1 MQILKKQLS
10 VDSYPFTLTQAII
23 FTLTTTIIV
32 VLLTTYAFLYYEGY
46 AFFDEVSEDILRAKR
61 VNIEEIIHDY
71 IDVPAQSNAILVH
84 AIGRQTSSAIPV
96 RSLIGEMVNTTN
108 NVFSNKHYL
117 NLVEFGA
124 VNGDFI
130 QVARGQA
137 ASNDYLA
144 VKDAQTGHHLTA
156 YSHLTVNSL
165 VKAVLADYQ
174 ITQREWY
181 AAVAKDQRPH
191 WTKPFREYEYDNE
204 IGVAFSSPAFNRLGQ
219 FVGVVASE
227 LHLNEL
233 NKSLEKF
240 KPHPDSIL
248 LIVNEKNELI
258 SSSVPSLT
266 RSMLA
271 GGKHSRLNLQTL
283 ENTHLPVV
291 VAASRTLKA
300 HNHTGLQFFSSG
312 KEEYYVDAFPITDR
326 DDILHWTGI
335 VISPARMITRTIV
348 KYIAITMG
356 MLFVF
361 FALGLLVVFC
371 GLARVVRPLRD
382 IVLKADQLATHRW
395 TPPDNKRHFPEIASL
410 ETTFMALSHKLAE
423 SFDAQRREIEED
435 KTTGLFTRTGL
446 LRQTSLY
453 QGRNLLALLHIS
465 NMNTIINS
473 LSMEYGEKFISDYIL
488 RLRNFLP
495 TNTLIARDNVDK
507 LIVVF
512 PGQTQP
518 KERQRYRELLSSLF
532 IDVKNEASSAVSKYV
547 YTGNIGL
554 VAADISEK
562 NIEQRLR
569 EAWIA
574 LRHAQKQG
582 NGIATFFSGEMHE
595 AELNNIQLHEHLHD
609 AIQHHEFH
617 LVLQPIVDLQ
627 DQSAFQ
633 EGECLLRWC
642 SEAAGEIPPDRFIPL
657 AEECG
662 LIIPLGRWIIEEA
675 CRELAGMINR
685 GAPANFILHINVS
698 VIQLLQQDFAWH
710 LMDAIYRHGLVAG
723 NICLEITERLLMDDA
738 ARISRMITYLR
749 RHGIAVALDDFGVN
763 LSSLPYLHTLSFDS
777 IKIDRRLICQFA
789 DDDKAESM
797 IASLIVLAQGF
808 KVPVVAEGIEDEA
821 IKNQLRDLGCQKAQG
836 YLFGYPAPFAHFPF
850 QASALTVSDNQ

>member
-10 VDSYPFTLTQAII
+10 VNSYPFTLTQAII
-23 FTLTTTIIV
+23 FTLVTTIIV

-46 AFFDEVSEDILRAKR
+46 AFFDEVSADILRAKR
-61 VNIEEIIHDY
+61 VNIEEVIHDY
-71 IDVPAQSNAILVH
+71 IDVPVQANAILVH
-84 AIGRQTSSAIPV
+84 AIGRQSSAAIPV

-124 VNGDFI
+124 VNGDFL
-130 QVARGQA
+130 QA
-137 ASNDYLA
+137 AHGKVASNDYLA
-144 VKDAQTGHHLTA
+144 VKDARTAHHLTV

-165 VKAVLADYQ
+165 VKAVLPDYQ

-181 AAVAKDQRPH
+181 AAVAKDQCSH
-191 WTKPFREYEYDNE
+191 WTKPFRDYEYDNE
-204 IGVAFSSPAFNRLGQ
+204 IGVAFSSPAFNRTGQ

-240 KPHPDSIL
+240 KPHPESIL
-248 LIVNEKNELI
+248 LIVNEKDELI

-271 GGKHSRLNLQTL
+271 GEKHSQLNLQTL
-283 ENTHLPVV
+283 ENTPLPVI

-300 HNHTGLQFFSSG
+300 HDHTGLQFFSSG
-312 KEEYYVDAFPITDR
+312 NEEYYVDAFPVTDR
-326 DDILHWTGI
+326 DGILHWTGI

-356 MLFVF
+356 VLFII
-361 FALGLLVVFC
+361 FAFGLLVVFC
-371 GLARVVRPLRD
+371 GLARVVKPLRD
-382 IVLKADQLATHRW
+382 IVRKADQLATHRW

-423 SFDAQRREIEED
+423 SFDVQRREIEED

-453 QGRNLLALLHIS
+453 QRRNLLALLHIS
-465 NMNTIINS
+465 NMNAIINS
-473 LSMEYGEKFISDYIL
+473 LSTEYGERFISDLIV
-488 RLRNFLP
+488 RLRNLLP
-495 TNTLIARDNVDK
+495 TNTLIARDKVDQ

-512 PGQTQP
+512 PGHHQP
-518 KERQRYRELLSSLF
+518 KERQQYSELLSSLF
-532 IDVKNEASSAVSKYV
+532 IDVEYDSHLAASKYV
-547 YTGNIGL
+547 YTGNIG
-554 VAADISEK
+554 VVTADISVE
-562 NIEQRLR
+562 NIEQTLR

-582 NGIATFFSGEMHE
+582 NGVATFFSGEMHE
-595 AELNNIQLHEHLHD
+595 AELYNIQLHEHLHD
-609 AIQHHEFH
+609 AIQHHEFR

-627 DQSAFQ
+627 DQTIFR
-633 EGECLLRWC
+633 EGECLLRWP
-642 SEAAGEIPPDRFIPL
+642 SAVGGEISPERFIPL
-657 AEECG
+657 AEESG
-662 LIIPLGRWIIEEA
+662 MIIPLGRWIIEEA

-685 GAPANFILHINVS
+685 GVSPHFLLHINVS
-698 VIQLLQQDFAWH
+698 AIQLLQQDFAWH
-710 LMDAIYRHGLVAG
+710 LMDAIYRNGLVTG
-723 NICLEITERLLMDDA
+723 NICLEITERLLMNDA
-738 ARISRMITYLR
+738 TRMSRMIAYLR

-763 LSSLPYLHTLSFDS
+763 LSSLSYLHSLSFDS

-789 DDDKAESM
+789 DEDKAESM

-808 KVPVVAEGIEDEA
+808 KVPVVVEGIEDEA

-836 YLFGYPAPFAHFPF
+836 YLFAHPAPFAHFPI
-850 QASALTVSDNQ
+850 QASSLTADDEQ

>member
-10 VDSYPFTLTQAII
+10 VNSYPFTLTQAII
-23 FTLTTTIIV
+23 FTLVTTIIV

-46 AFFDEVSEDILRAKR
+46 AFFDEVSADILRAKR
-61 VNIEEIIHDY
+61 VNIEEVIHDY
-71 IDVPAQSNAILVH
+71 IDVPVQANAILVH
-84 AIGRQTSSAIPV
+84 AIGRQSSAAIPV

-124 VNGDFI
+124 VNGDFL
-130 QVARGQA
+130 QA
-137 ASNDYLA
+137 AHGKVASNDYLA
-144 VKDAQTGHHLTA
+144 VKDARTAHHLTV

-165 VKAVLADYQ
+165 VKAVLPDYQ
-174 ITQREWY
+174 ITQRDWY
-181 AAVAKDQRPH
+181 AAVAKDQSPH
-191 WTKPFREYEYDNE
+191 WTKPFRDYEYDNE
-204 IGVAFSSPAFNRLGQ
+204 IGVAFSSPAFNRAGQ

-248 LIVNEKNELI
+248 LIVNENNELI

-271 GGKHSRLNLQTL
+271 GGKHSSLYLPTL
-283 ENTHLPVV
+283 ENTHLPVL
-291 VAASRTLKA
+291 VAASRILKA
-300 HNHTGLQFFSSG
+300 HQQSGVHFFTSG
-312 KEEYYVDAFPITDR
+312 NEEYYIDAFPITDR
-326 DDILHWTGI
+326 DGLLHWTGI
-335 VISPARMITRTIV
+335 VISPARMITRTII

-356 MLFVF
+356 MLFIIF
-361 FALGLLVVFC
+361 SLGLLVVFC
-371 GLARVVRPLRD
+371 GLSRAVKPLWD
-382 IVLKADQLATHRW
+382 IVRKAEQLVTHRW
-395 TPPDNKRHFPEIASL
+395 LPPDNKRHFPEIASL
-410 ETTFMALSHKLAE
+410 ETTFMALSYQLAE

-435 KTTGLFTRTGL
+435 QPTGLLTRAGL
-446 LRQTSLY
+446 LRQASLY
-453 QGRNLLALLHIS
+453 QSRNLLALLHIS
-465 NMNTIINS
+465 NMNTVINS
-473 LSMEYGEKFISDYIL
+473 LSTEYGEKFISDYIL
-488 RLRNFLP
+488 RLRNLLP
-495 TNTLIARDNVDK
+495 TNTLIARDKVDK

-518 KERQRYRELLSSLF
+518 KERRRYSELLSSLF
-532 IDVKNEASSAVSKYV
+532 IDVKNEASLTANKYV

-554 VAADISEK
+554 VTAEIREE
-562 NIEQRLR
+562 NIEQTLR

-582 NGIATFFSGEMHE
+582 NGVATFFSGEMHE
-595 AELNNIQLHEHLHD
+595 AELYNIQLHESLHD

-642 SEAAGEIPPDRFIPL
+642 SEAEGEIPPDRFIPL
-657 AEECG
+657 AEESG

-675 CRELAGMINR
+675 CRELSAMIRR

-698 VIQLLQQDFAWH
+698 AIQLLQQDFAWH
-710 LMDAIYRHGLVAG
+710 LMDVIYRHGLVTG
-723 NICLEITERLLMDDA
+723 NICLEITERLLMNDA
-738 ARISRMITYLR
+738 ARISRMIAYLR

-789 DDDKAESM
+789 DEDKAESM

-836 YLFGYPAPFAHFPF
+836 YLFGHPAPFTIFPSR
-850 QASALTVSDNQ
+850 QVP

>member
-10 VDSYPFTLTQAII
+10 VNSYPFTLTQAII
-23 FTLTTTIIV
+23 FTLVTTIIV

-46 AFFDEVSEDILRAKR
+46 AFFDEVSADILRAKR
-61 VNIEEIIHDY
+61 VNIEEVIHDY
-71 IDVPAQSNAILVH
+71 IDVPVQANAILVH
-84 AIGRQTSSAIPV
+84 AIGRQSSAAIPV

-124 VNGDFI
+124 VNGDFL
-130 QVARGQA
+130 QA
-137 ASNDYLA
+137 AHGKVASNDYLA
-144 VKDAQTGHHLTA
+144 VKDARTAHHLTV

-165 VKAVLADYQ
+165 VKAVLPDYQ
-174 ITQREWY
+174 ITQRDWY
-181 AAVAKDQRPH
+181 AAVAKDQSPH
-191 WTKPFREYEYDNE
+191 WTKPFRDYEYDNE
-204 IGVAFSSPAFNRLGQ
+204 IGVAFSSPAFNRAGQ

-248 LIVNEKNELI
+248 LIVNESNELI

-271 GGKHSRLNLQTL
+271 GGKHSSLNLPTL
-283 ENTHLPVV
+283 ENTHLPVL
-291 VAASRTLKA
+291 VAASRILKA
-300 HNHTGLQFFSSG
+300 HQQSGVHFFTSG
-312 KEEYYVDAFPITDR
+312 NEEYYIDAFPITDR
-326 DDILHWTGI
+326 DGLLHWTGI
-335 VISPARMITRTIV
+335 VISPARMITRTII

-356 MLFVF
+356 MLFIIF
-361 FALGLLVVFC
+361 SLGLLVVFC
-371 GLARVVRPLRD
+371 GLSRAVKPLRD
-382 IVLKADQLATHRW
+382 IVRKAEQLVTHRW
-395 TPPDNKRHFPEIASL
+395 LPPDNKRHFPEIASL
-410 ETTFMALSHKLAE
+410 ETTFMALSYQLAE

-435 KTTGLFTRTGL
+435 QPTGLLTRAGL
-446 LRQTSLY
+446 LRQASLY
-453 QGRNLLALLHIS
+453 QSRNLLALLHIS
-465 NMNTIINS
+465 NMNTVINS
-473 LSMEYGEKFISDYIL
+473 LSTDYGEKFISDYIL
-488 RLRNFLP
+488 RLRNLLP
-495 TNTLIARDNVDK
+495 TNTLIARDKVDK

-518 KERQRYRELLSSLF
+518 KERRRYSELLSSLF
-532 IDVKNEASSAVSKYV
+532 IDVKNEASLTANKYV

-554 VAADISEK
+554 VTAEIREE
-562 NIEQRLR
+562 NIEQTLR

-582 NGIATFFSGEMHE
+582 NGVATFFSGEMHE
-595 AELNNIQLHEHLHD
+595 AELYNIQLHESLHD

-642 SEAAGEIPPDRFIPL
+642 SEAEGEIPPDRFIPL
-657 AEECG
+657 AEESG

-675 CRELAGMINR
+675 CRELSAMIRR

-698 VIQLLQQDFAWH
+698 AIQLLQQDFAWH
-710 LMDAIYRHGLVAG
+710 LMDVIYRHGLVTG
-723 NICLEITERLLMDDA
+723 NICLEITERLLMNDA
-738 ARISRMITYLR
+738 ARISRMIAYLR

-763 LSSLPYLHTLSFDS
+763 LSSLSYLHSLSFDS

-789 DDDKAESM
+789 DEDKAESM

-808 KVPVVAEGIEDEA
+808 KVPVVVEGIEDEP

-836 YLFGYPAPFAHFPF
+836 YLFGHPAPFTHFPI
-850 QASALTVSDNQ
+850 QASSLTADDEQ

>member
-10 VDSYPFTLTQAII
+10 VNSYPFTLTQAII
-23 FTLTTTIIV
+23 FTLVTTIIV

-46 AFFDEVSEDILRAKR
+46 AFFDEVSADILRAKR
-61 VNIEEIIHDY
+61 VNIEEVIHDY
-71 IDVPAQSNAILVH
+71 IDVPVQANAILVH
-84 AIGRQTSSAIPV
+84 AIGRQSSAAIPV

-124 VNGDFI
+124 VNGDFL
-130 QVARGQA
+130 QA
-137 ASNDYLA
+137 AHGKVASNDYLA
-144 VKDAQTGHHLTA
+144 VKDARTAHHLTV

-165 VKAVLADYQ
+165 VKAVLPDYQ
-174 ITQREWY
+174 ITQRDWY
-181 AAVAKDQRPH
+181 AAVAKDQSPH
-191 WTKPFREYEYDNE
+191 WTKPFRDYEYDNE
-204 IGVAFSSPAFNRLGQ
+204 IGVAFSSPAFNRAGQ

-248 LIVNEKNELI
+248 LIVNESNELI

-271 GGKHSRLNLQTL
+271 GGKHSSLNLPTL
-283 ENTHLPVV
+283 ENTHLPVL
-291 VAASRTLKA
+291 VAASRILKA
-300 HNHTGLQFFSSG
+300 HQQSGVHFFTSG
-312 KEEYYVDAFPITDR
+312 NEEYYIDAFPITDR
-326 DDILHWTGI
+326 DGLLHWTGI
-335 VISPARMITRTIV
+335 VISPARMITRTII

-356 MLFVF
+356 MLFIIF
-361 FALGLLVVFC
+361 SLGLLVVFC
-371 GLARVVRPLRD
+371 GLSRAVKPLRD
-382 IVLKADQLATHRW
+382 IVRKAEQLVTHRW
-395 TPPDNKRHFPEIASL
+395 LPPDNKRHFPEIASL
-410 ETTFMALSHKLAE
+410 ETTFMALSYQLAE

-435 KTTGLFTRTGL
+435 QPTGLLTRAGL
-446 LRQTSLY
+446 LRQASLY
-453 QGRNLLALLHIS
+453 QSRNLLALLHIS
-465 NMNTIINS
+465 NMNTVINS
-473 LSMEYGEKFISDYIL
+473 LSTEYGEKFISDYIL
-488 RLRNFLP
+488 RLRNLLP
-495 TNTLIARDNVDK
+495 TNTLIARDKVDK

-518 KERQRYRELLSSLF
+518 KERRRYSELLSSLF
-532 IDVKNEASSAVSKYV
+532 IDVKNEASLTANKYV

-554 VAADISEK
+554 VTAEIREE
-562 NIEQRLR
+562 NIEQTLR

-582 NGIATFFSGEMHE
+582 NGVATFFSGEMHE
-595 AELNNIQLHEHLHD
+595 AELYNIQLHESLHD

-642 SEAAGEIPPDRFIPL
+642 SEAEGEIPPDRFIPL
-657 AEECG
+657 AEESG

-675 CRELAGMINR
+675 CRELSAMIRR

-698 VIQLLQQDFAWH
+698 AIQLLQQDFAWH
-710 LMDAIYRHGLVAG
+710 LIDAIYRNGLVTG
-723 NICLEITERLLMDDA
+723 NICLEITERLLMNDA
-738 ARISRMITYLR
+738 ARISRMIAYLR

-763 LSSLPYLHTLSFDS
+763 LSSLSYLHSLSFDS

-789 DDDKAESM
+789 DEDKAESM

-808 KVPVVAEGIEDEA
+808 KVPVVVEGIEDEA

-836 YLFGYPAPFAHFPF
+836 YLFGRPAPFAHFPI
-850 QASALTVSDNQ
+850 QASSLTADDEQ

>member
-10 VDSYPFTLTQAII
+10 VNSYPFTLTQAII
-23 FTLTTTIIV
+23 FTLVTTIIV

-46 AFFDEVSEDILRAKR
+46 AFFDEVSADILRAKR
-61 VNIEEIIHDY
+61 VNIEEVIHDY
-71 IDVPAQSNAILVH
+71 IDVPVQANAILVH
-84 AIGRQTSSAIPV
+84 AIGRQSSAAIPV

-124 VNGDFI
+124 VNGDFL
-130 QVARGQA
+130 QA
-137 ASNDYLA
+137 AHGKVASNDYLA
-144 VKDAQTGHHLTA
+144 VKDARTAHHLTV

-165 VKAVLADYQ
+165 VKAVLPDYQ
-174 ITQREWY
+174 ITQRDWY
-181 AAVAKDQRPH
+181 AAVAKDQSPH
-191 WTKPFREYEYDNE
+191 WTKPFRDYEYDNE
-204 IGVAFSSPAFNRLGQ
+204 IGVAFSSPAFNRAGQ

-248 LIVNEKNELI
+248 LIVNENNELI

-271 GGKHSRLNLQTL
+271 GGKHSSLYLPTL
-283 ENTHLPVV
+283 ENTHLPVL
-291 VAASRTLKA
+291 VAASRILKA
-300 HNHTGLQFFSSG
+300 HQQSGVHFFTSG
-312 KEEYYVDAFPITDR
+312 NEEYYIDAFPITDR
-326 DDILHWTGI
+326 DGLLHWTGI
-335 VISPARMITRTIV
+335 VISPARMITRTII

-356 MLFVF
+356 MLFIIF
-361 FALGLLVVFC
+361 SLGLLVVFC
-371 GLARVVRPLRD
+371 GLSRAVKPLRD
-382 IVLKADQLATHRW
+382 IVRKAEQLVTHRW
-395 TPPDNKRHFPEIASL
+395 LPPDNKRHFPEIASL
-410 ETTFMALSHKLAE
+410 ETTFMALSYQLAE

-435 KTTGLFTRTGL
+435 QPTGLLTRAGL
-446 LRQTSLY
+446 LRQASLY
-453 QGRNLLALLHIS
+453 QSRNLLALLHIS
-465 NMNTIINS
+465 NMNTVINS
-473 LSMEYGEKFISDYIL
+473 LSTEYGEKFISDYIL
-488 RLRNFLP
+488 RLRNLLP
-495 TNTLIARDNVDK
+495 TNTLIARDKVDK

-518 KERQRYRELLSSLF
+518 KERRRYSELLSSLF
-532 IDVKNEASSAVSKYV
+532 IDVKNEASLTANKYV

-554 VAADISEK
+554 VTAEIREE
-562 NIEQRLR
+562 NIEQTLR

-582 NGIATFFSGEMHE
+582 NGVATFFSGEMHE
-595 AELNNIQLHEHLHD
+595 AELYNIQLHESLHD

-642 SEAAGEIPPDRFIPL
+642 SEAEGEIPPDRFIPL
-657 AEECG
+657 AEESG

-675 CRELAGMINR
+675 CRELSAMIRR

-698 VIQLLQQDFAWH
+698 AIQLLQQDFAWH
-710 LMDAIYRHGLVAG
+710 LMDVIYRHGLVTG
-723 NICLEITERLLMDDA
+723 NICLEITERLLMNDA
-738 ARISRMITYLR
+738 ARISRMIAYLR

-789 DDDKAESM
+789 DEDKAESM

-836 YLFGYPAPFAHFPF
+836 YLFGHPAPFTIFPSR
-850 QASALTVSDNQ
+850 QVP

>member
-10 VDSYPFTLTQAII
+10 VNSYPFTLTQAII
-23 FTLTTTIIV
+23 FTLVTTIIV

-46 AFFDEVSEDILRAKR
+46 AFFDEVSADILRAKR
-61 VNIEEIIHDY
+61 VNIEEVIHDY
-71 IDVPAQSNAILVH
+71 IDVPVQANAILVH
-84 AIGRQTSSAIPV
+84 AIGRQSSAAIPV

-124 VNGDFI
+124 VNGDFL
-130 QVARGQA
+130 QA
-137 ASNDYLA
+137 AHGKVASNDYLA
-144 VKDAQTGHHLTA
+144 VKDARTAHHLTV

-165 VKAVLADYQ
+165 VKAVLPDYQ
-174 ITQREWY
+174 ITQRDWY
-181 AAVAKDQRPH
+181 AAVAKDQSPH
-191 WTKPFREYEYDNE
+191 WTKPFRDYEYDNE
-204 IGVAFSSPAFNRLGQ
+204 IGVAFSSPAFNRAGQ

-248 LIVNEKNELI
+248 LIVNESNELI

-271 GGKHSRLNLQTL
+271 GGKHSSLNLPTL
-283 ENTHLPVV
+283 ENTHLPVL
-291 VAASRTLKA
+291 VAASRILKA
-300 HNHTGLQFFSSG
+300 HQQSGVHFFTSG
-312 KEEYYVDAFPITDR
+312 NEEYYIDAFPITDR
-326 DDILHWTGI
+326 DGLLHWTGI
-335 VISPARMITRTIV
+335 VISPARMITRTII

-356 MLFVF
+356 MLFIIF
-361 FALGLLVVFC
+361 SLGLLVVFC
-371 GLARVVRPLRD
+371 GLSRAVKPLRD
-382 IVLKADQLATHRW
+382 IVRKAEQLVTHRW
-395 TPPDNKRHFPEIASL
+395 LPPDNKRHFPEIASL
-410 ETTFMALSHKLAE
+410 ETTFMALSYQLAE

-435 KTTGLFTRTGL
+435 QPTGLLTRAGL
-446 LRQTSLY
+446 LRQASLY
-453 QGRNLLALLHIS
+453 QSRNLLALLHIS
-465 NMNTIINS
+465 NMNTVINS
-473 LSMEYGEKFISDYIL
+473 LSTEYGEKFISDYIL
-488 RLRNFLP
+488 RLRNLLP
-495 TNTLIARDNVDK
+495 TNTLIARDKVDK

-518 KERQRYRELLSSLF
+518 KERRRYSELLSSLF
-532 IDVKNEASSAVSKYV
+532 IDVKNEASLTANKYV

-554 VAADISEK
+554 VTAEIREE
-562 NIEQRLR
+562 NIEQTLR

-582 NGIATFFSGEMHE
+582 NGVATFFSGEMHE
-595 AELNNIQLHEHLHD
+595 AELYNIQLHESLHD

-642 SEAAGEIPPDRFIPL
+642 SEAEGEIPPDRFIPL
-657 AEECG
+657 AEESG

-675 CRELAGMINR
+675 CRELSAMIRR

-698 VIQLLQQDFAWH
+698 AIQLLQQDFAWH
-710 LMDAIYRHGLVAG
+710 LMDVIYRHGLVTG
-723 NICLEITERLLMDDA
+723 NICLEITERLLMNDA
-738 ARISRMITYLR
+738 ARISRMIAYLR

-789 DDDKAESM
+789 DEDKAESM

-836 YLFGYPAPFAHFPF
+836 YLFGHPAPFTIFPSR
-850 QASALTVSDNQ
+850 QVP

>member
-10 VDSYPFTLTQAII
+10 VNSYPFTLTQAII
-23 FTLTTTIIV
+23 FTLVTTIIV

-46 AFFDEVSEDILRAKR
+46 AFFDEVSADILRAKR
-61 VNIEEIIHDY
+61 VNIEEVIHDY
-71 IDVPAQSNAILVH
+71 IDVPVQANAILVH
-84 AIGRQTSSAIPV
+84 AIGRQSSAAIPV

-124 VNGDFI
+124 VNGDFL
-130 QVARGQA
+130 QA
-137 ASNDYLA
+137 AHGKVASNDYLA
-144 VKDAQTGHHLTA
+144 VKDARTAHHLTV

-165 VKAVLADYQ
+165 VKAVLPDYQ
-174 ITQREWY
+174 ITQRDWY
-181 AAVAKDQRPH
+181 AAVAKDQSPH
-191 WTKPFREYEYDNE
+191 WTKPFRDYEYDNE
-204 IGVAFSSPAFNRLGQ
+204 IGVAFSSPAFNRAGQ

-248 LIVNEKNELI
+248 LIVNESNELI

-271 GGKHSRLNLQTL
+271 GGKHSSLNLPTL
-283 ENTHLPVV
+283 ENTHLPVL
-291 VAASRTLKA
+291 VAASRILKA
-300 HNHTGLQFFSSG
+300 HQQSGVHFFTSG
-312 KEEYYVDAFPITDR
+312 NEEYYIDAFPITDR
-326 DDILHWTGI
+326 DGLLHWTGI
-335 VISPARMITRTIV
+335 VISPARMITRTII

-356 MLFVF
+356 MLFIIF
-361 FALGLLVVFC
+361 SLGLLVVFC
-371 GLARVVRPLRD
+371 GLSRAVKPLRD
-382 IVLKADQLATHRW
+382 IVRKAEQLVTHRW
-395 TPPDNKRHFPEIASL
+395 LPPDNKRHFPEIASL
-410 ETTFMALSHKLAE
+410 ETTFMALSYQLAE

-435 KTTGLFTRTGL
+435 QPTGLLTRAGL
-446 LRQTSLY
+446 LRQASLY
-453 QGRNLLALLHIS
+453 QSRNLLALLHIS
-465 NMNTIINS
+465 NMNTVINS
-473 LSMEYGEKFISDYIL
+473 LSTEYGEKFISDYIL
-488 RLRNFLP
+488 RLRNLLP
-495 TNTLIARDNVDK
+495 TNTLIARDKVDK

-518 KERQRYRELLSSLF
+518 KERRRYSELLSSLF
-532 IDVKNEASSAVSKYV
+532 IDVKNEASLTANKYV

-554 VAADISEK
+554 VTAEIREE
-562 NIEQRLR
+562 NIEQTLR

-582 NGIATFFSGEMHE
+582 NGVATFFSGEMHE
-595 AELNNIQLHEHLHD
+595 AELYNIQLHESLHD

-642 SEAAGEIPPDRFIPL
+642 SEAEGEIPPDRFIPL
-657 AEECG
+657 AEESG

-675 CRELAGMINR
+675 CRELSAMIRR

-698 VIQLLQQDFAWH
+698 AIQLLQQDFAWH
-710 LMDAIYRHGLVAG
+710 LMDVIYRHGLVTG
-723 NICLEITERLLMDDA
+723 NICLEITERLLMNDA
-738 ARISRMITYLR
+738 ARISRMIAYLR

-789 DDDKAESM
+789 DEDKAESM

-836 YLFGYPAPFAHFPF
+836 YLFAHPAPFAHFPI
-850 QASALTVSDNQ
+850 QASSLTADDEQ